1 MKNRVL
7 LLENQSILSA
17 GLVSLIKNESSIELT
32 QISMEDLELVSKNDI
47 SGYDLLVFGID
58 ISCDENKPTLKLLKS
73 LKVPK
78 LMYTSV
84 FSHKCFQ
91 NIVKHK
97 INGYITLNESFS
109 DFLEAVQLLQ
119 VQETFYSKDVINQ
132 LKLYSAI
139 PKSNLRKKLDG
150 KMKIS
155 KRELEIVRFIHKGF
169 QSKQIGEALGIS
181 DRTVGKHRENIMKK
195 CQVKNVTEL
204 LYFIQKNE
212 FAV

>member
-47 SGYDLLVFGID
+47 SGHDLLVFGID
-58 ISCDENKPTLKLLKS
+58 ISCDENKPTIKLLKS

-91 NIVKHK
+91 NIVKNK

-119 VQETFYSKDVINQ
+119 VQETYYSKEVINQ

-139 PKSNLRKKLDG
+139 PKSNLRKKIDG
-150 KMKIS
+150 KLKIS

-204 LYFIQKNE
+204 LYYMQKNE
-212 FAV
+212 IAV

>member
-17 GLVSLIKNESSIELT
+17 GLVSLIKNETSIELT
-32 QISMEDLELVSKNDI
+32 QISMENLELLSKNDV
-47 SGYDLLVFGID
+47 SAYDLLVFGID
-58 ISCDENKPTLKLLKS
+58 LSCDENKPTLKMLKS
-73 LKVPK
+73 LKLPK
-78 LMYTSV
+78 LMYSSV

-109 DFLEAVQLLQ
+109 DFLEAIQLLQ
-119 VQETFYSKDVINQ
+119 LQETFYSKDVINQ
-132 LKLYSAI
+132 LKAYSAI
-139 PKSNLRKKLDG
+139 PKSNLRKKIDG
-150 KMKIS
+150 KLKIS

-181 DRTVGKHRENIMKK
+181 DRTVGKHRENIMRK

-204 LYFIQKNE
+204 LYYIQKNE